1 MLKDDI
7 ARTYSEWVDPYYV
20 PYSDDQW
27 KLYKMY
33 QPIAYTN
40 SLKFAELV
48 INLIQSRAKEQG
60 WSKPVIKNVMVGD
73 LTILRANFAAL
84 SDEDFK

>member
-7 ARTYSEWVDPYYV
+7 ARTYSEWVDTYYV

-27 KLYKMY
+27 KLHKMY

-48 INLIQSRAKEQG
+48 INLIQSHAKEQG

-73 LTILRANFAAL
+73 MTILREDFAPL
-84 SDEDFK
+84 TDEDFK